1 LIYFDF
7 LAKKSLQKKW
17 LKRLS
22 PYSAELLGKILE
34 NAFSNSLRNWI
45 AHTFEAGK
53 KYFGKFEIG
62 WLKPT
67 PPPSISHS
75 KI

>member
-17 LKRLS
+17 LKGLS
-22 PYSAELLGKILE
+22 PHPAELLGKILE

-45 AHTFEAGK
+45 AHTIEAGK
-53 KYFGKFEIG
+53 K
-62 WLKPT
+62 
-67 PPPSISHS
+67 
-75 KI
+75 

>member
-22 PYSAELLGKILE
+22 PHPAELLGKNFE
-34 NAFSNSLRNWI
+34 NAFSISLRNWI
-45 AHTFEAGK
+45 AHTIEAGK
-53 KYFGKFEIG
+53 K
-62 WLKPT
+62 
-67 PPPSISHS
+67 
-75 KI
+75 